1 MDFQVF
7 NSLKRHSKVEQS
19 RRARVHDKS
28 ELATSEQAV
37 DPRTRIMLHKWIDAG
52 LLENVG
58 GILSTG
64 KEAVVLH
71 AEGGK

>member
-1 MDFQVF
+1 M
-7 NSLKRHSKVEQS
+7 EQS

>member
-1 MDFQVF
+1 
-7 NSLKRHSKVEQS
+7 
-19 RRARVHDKS
+19 
-28 ELATSEQAV
+28 
-37 DPRTRIMLHKWIDAG
+37 MLHKWIDAG
-52 LLENVG
+52 LLENIG